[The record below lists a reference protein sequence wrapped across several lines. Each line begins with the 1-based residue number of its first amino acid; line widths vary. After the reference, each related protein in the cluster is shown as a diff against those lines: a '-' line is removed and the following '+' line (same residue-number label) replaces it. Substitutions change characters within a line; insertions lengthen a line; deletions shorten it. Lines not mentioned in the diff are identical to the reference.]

1 LEFLYEYGLFLL
13 KAATVVIAI
22 LVVVGASVGMSGKQK
37 TSGKGELEISHIS
50 EKLKEAEI
58 VARSMILSK
67 DEFKE
72 WKKQQK
78 LKDKEK
84 TQPETSLGKLYVVD
98 FSGSMAA
105 NEVEGLREEISTIVT
120 LADEKDEVLVRLES
134 PGGVVHGYGLAASQ
148 LQRLRDNNISFTAC
162 VDKIAASGG
171 YMMACVAN
179 KIVAAP
185 FAIIGSIG
193 VVAQMPNFNR
203 LLKKHDIDFE
213 MHTAGDYK
221 RTITMFGENSDEGR
235 SKFKQELQEVH
246 DLFKGFVGEHREN
259 LDLEK
264 VATGEYWHGKQA
276 IELGLVDELG
286 TSDDILLAAAKERD
300 VYLVKFKEKKTMA
313 EKIAGTVSLT
323 AQSVMSKLW
332 EKQQTN
338 V

>member
-1 LEFLYEYGLFLL
+1 MEFLYEYGLFLL

-22 LVVVGASVGMSGKQK
+22 LVVVGASMGMSGKQR

-50 EKLKEAEI
+50 QKLKEAEI

-84 TQPETSLGKLYVVD
+84 TQAETSLGKLYVVD

-323 AQSVMSKLW
+323 AQSVLSKLW

>member
-1 LEFLYEYGLFLL
+1 L
-13 KAATVVIAI
+13 
-22 LVVVGASVGMSGKQK
+22 
-37 TSGKGELEISHIS
+37 
-50 EKLKEAEI
+50 
-58 VARSMILSK
+58 
-67 DEFKE
+67 
-72 WKKQQK
+72 
-78 LKDKEK
+78 
-84 TQPETSLGKLYVVD
+84 
-98 FSGSMAA
+98 
-105 NEVEGLREEISTIVT
+105 EISTIVT